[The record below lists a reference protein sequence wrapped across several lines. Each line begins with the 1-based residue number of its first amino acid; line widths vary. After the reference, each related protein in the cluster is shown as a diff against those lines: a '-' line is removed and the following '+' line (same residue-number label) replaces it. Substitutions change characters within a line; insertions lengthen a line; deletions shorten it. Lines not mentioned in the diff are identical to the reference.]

1 MCLISPCKWKSSV
14 LMDFSSLRRALRYGV
29 SALYRRSITLSGTSI
44 LETVISLT
52 ILLTILTLTF
62 ASVDRV
68 NASLNPQAV
77 YKAHLA
83 TNSVMAQENLLVE
96 ENLEYMFEG
105 YRITKHLISLDSQ
118 STHLILEVY
127 NGSGKLL
134 YTRHMILVYG
144 ISI

>member
-1 MCLISPCKWKSSV
+1 M
-14 LMDFSSLRRALRYGV
+14 
-29 SALYRRSITLSGTSI
+29 
-44 LETVISLT
+44 T

-68 NASLNPQAV
+68 NASLNPQTV
-77 YKAHLA
+77 YKAYLA
-83 TNSVMAQENLLVE
+83 TNSVMAQDDLQVDEKS
-96 ENLEYMFEG
+96 EYEIEG
-105 YRITKHLISLDSQ
+105 YRIRKQLISLDSH

-134 YTRHMILVYG
+134 YTRHKILAYG

>member
-1 MCLISPCKWKSSV
+1 MCLISPCK
-14 LMDFSSLRRALRYGV
+14 RRALRSGMT
-29 SALYRRSITLSGTSI
+29 ALYRRSNTLSGTSI
-44 LETVISLT
+44 LETVISMT

-68 NASLNPQAV
+68 NASLNPQTV
-77 YKAHLA
+77 YKAYLA
-83 TNSVMAQENLLVE
+83 TNSVMAQDDLQVDEKS
-96 ENLEYMFEG
+96 EYEIEG
-105 YRITKHLISLDSQ
+105 YRIRKQLISLDSH

-134 YTRHMILVYG
+134 YTRHKILAYG